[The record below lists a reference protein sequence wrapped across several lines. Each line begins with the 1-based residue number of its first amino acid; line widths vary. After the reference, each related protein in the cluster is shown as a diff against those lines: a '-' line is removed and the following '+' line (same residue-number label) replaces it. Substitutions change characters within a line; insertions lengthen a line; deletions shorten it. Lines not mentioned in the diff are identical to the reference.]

1 MLSARSIPRLRTSL
15 LASTRVDRARVL
27 DTLVN
32 NLDGMAY
39 RCHLDHDWTMVFV
52 SQGCLALTGYPA
64 DVLVGAN
71 ALSWEAVTDPSDR
84 QRVRGE
90 IDAAVR
96 SARRFAV
103 EYRIRTREGDTKWV
117 LERGIPVPDERG
129 CIVIEGFVEDITEHR
144 AMVAALEHA
153 ELRYRHIFE
162 HASEGIFQTT
172 PEGRY
177 LAANPALAKLYG
189 YAGPDELIADLA
201 ELDRRLYVEPGRRA
215 AFRRLMETH
224 GEVRNFE
231 SEVYRRD
238 GSRIWISENAHIVR
252 GSDGRLICYEGTVQD
267 VSERRHYEAQLERQ
281 ANHDQLTGLPNR
293 NLLRDRIEQGIARA
307 ARRGCMLALVFID
320 LDGFKFIN
328 DSLGHAA
335 GDELLVEIAGR
346 LNASIRSSDTVGRL
360 GGDEFVLVLND
371 HEQLGSVIST
381 LERVLQ
387 DIGRPAA
394 LAGRE
399 LQVGASL
406 GVAMYPD
413 DGDDADSLL
422 KHADVAMYA
431 AKSRGRN
438 NFQFFTRAL
447 NSVAEERL
455 TLEAAMRVAI
465 ERDEF
470 EVHYQPKLDHRR
482 RIVGMEALAR
492 WFHPVL
498 GDIRPD
504 RFIPIA
510 EECGLILPTTTCI
523 LRKMPSPLLGRVAT
537 ALLPGGESVA
547 APVPEP
553 GHRRSCIRPVVRCGA
568 AGLAG
573 RAGGDGNGL
582 PRRRRAGRRHLPC
595 VQGAWPQPGDGRL
608 RHGLLVAQLPAP
620 LPARHHQ
627 DRPLAGRRHRAAGR
641 DGDDRA
647 RSDLARSEPAQ
658 DGGRGR
664 RREPGAV
671 RLPALSGLRRVPGLP
686 VLAPAARGRLRASAG
701 SRRRHRGPGRLSGRR
716 LQEQAG
722 DIDRLAPAD
731 GVAVPA
737 QPGIG
742 RGAAE
747 CVQLA
752 EEGAGGVE
760 PAGAMDVLELAR
772 LDQVE
777 ALLQQLALEAP
788 PRPERGRL
796 ADMAPG
802 VRDHAHLA
810 QEGGGEAQFHAACG
824 DVVGTAWCVV
834 ALQRSFNASSGCP
847 GV

>member
-39 RCHLDHDWTMVFV
+39 RCHLDRDWTMVFV

-90 IDAAVR
+90 IEAAVR

-117 LERGIPVPDERG
+117 LEHGIPVPDERG

-281 ANHDQLTGLPNR
+281 ANRDQLTGLPNR

-413 DGDDADSLL
+413 DGDDPDSLL

-492 WFHPVL
+492 WFHPAL

-510 EECGLILPTTTCI
+510 EECGLILPLTTCI
-523 LRKMPSPLLGRVAT
+523 LRRAFAAARRWNQGRDQPLRLAVNLSPRLFLSRDIVAHVSGLL
-537 ALLPGGESVA
+537 
-547 APVPEP
+547 
-553 GHRRSCIRPVVRCGA
+553 CD
-568 AGLAG
+568 AGLPASQVELEVTETVFLGDDELAVGIFRAFKALGLSLAMDDFGTGYSSLSYLRRFPLDTIKIDRSLVVGIEQQDEMAMIARAVISLGQSLRKTVVAEGVENPAQFDFLRFQGCDEFQGYLFSRPLPEAG
-573 RAGGDGNGL
+573 FARLLEAGG
-582 PRRRRAGRRHLPC
+582 
-595 VQGAWPQPGDGRL
+595 VI
-608 RHGLLVAQLPAP
+608 
-620 LPARHHQ
+620 
-627 DRPLAGRRHRAAGR
+627 
-641 DGDDRA
+641 
-647 RSDLARSEPAQ
+647 
-658 DGGRGR
+658 
-664 RREPGAV
+664 
-671 RLPALSGLRRVPGLP
+671 
-686 VLAPAARGRLRASAG
+686 AARG
-701 SRRRHRGPGRLSGRR
+701 
-716 LQEQAG
+716 
-722 DIDRLAPAD
+722 D
-731 GVAVPA
+731 
-737 QPGIG
+737 
-742 RGAAE
+742 
-747 CVQLA
+747 
-752 EEGAGGVE
+752 
-760 PAGAMDVLELAR
+760 
-772 LDQVE
+772 
-777 ALLQQLALEAP
+777 
-788 PRPERGRL
+788 
-796 ADMAPG
+796 
-802 VRDHAHLA
+802 
-810 QEGGGEAQFHAACG
+810 
-824 DVVGTAWCVV
+824 
-834 ALQRSFNASSGCP
+834 
-847 GV
+847 